1 MPDPIVITV
10 VLMTLVLTA
19 VTFYFGFVSKT
30 LGRTRLQ
37 GIFFICLALLGLE
50 VFDLYRVVRAPTAL
64 ARYVTPYAPVS
75 DWIYVPRLPG
85 QRGRTWLF
93 SSPDPPEKIRAFYR
107 DERHRPGWR
116 VLQEKPLTMERLGLN
131 FVIVVTGDPRGGS
144 RILYEVS
151 DAVQ

>member
-1 MPDPIVITV
+1 MPDPIVISV
-10 VLMTLVLTA
+10 VLLTLLLAA

-37 GIFFICLALLGLE
+37 GVFFICVALLGLE
-50 VFDLYRVVRAPTAL
+50 VFDVYRVLRAPTTL
-64 ARYVTPYAPVS
+64 ARYLTPYTPVS

-93 SSPDPPEKIRAFYR
+93 SSPDAPDTIHAFYR

-116 VLQEKPLTMERLGLN
+116 ILTEKPLTMERSGLQ
-131 FVIVVTGDPRGGS
+131 FVIIVMGDPRGGS

-151 DAVQ
+151 ASPP